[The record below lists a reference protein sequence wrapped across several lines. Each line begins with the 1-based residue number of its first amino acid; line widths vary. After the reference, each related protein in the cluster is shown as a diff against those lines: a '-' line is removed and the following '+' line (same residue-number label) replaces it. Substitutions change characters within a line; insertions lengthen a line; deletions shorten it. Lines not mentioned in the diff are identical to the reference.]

1 VSGAAVDSRDARLQ
15 HSHLGTG
22 ISGIGSRLIGMAR
35 AGMIRFDTSDAILDE
50 SIGVLRDKFHWDG

>member
-1 VSGAAVDSRDARLQ
+1 
-15 HSHLGTG
+15 
-22 ISGIGSRLIGMAR
+22 MAR